1 MFKKQ
6 LLALAGF
13 SLGMVSIAQA
23 GDFKD
28 NRFYVAPFGTFL
40 KTGGDRGA
48 QDGWGGGMGIGKI
61 LNEHFNIELKGF
73 YQSFGGYTNNSNG
86 RTGRWDLTGGSAD
99 LQYYFSRGTFAPYTV
114 IGLGAMNTSVPGDHG
129 TSFIGEM
136 GAGFT
141 YELHDNFLL
150 RSDVRYRYNHNF
162 NAALRPGTDEY
173 HDMTVNVGFVI
184 PFGAKPKS
192 EPKLEI
198 PVAAAAPA
206 ESCSTMDSDTDGVNN
221 CDDKCPGTI
230 AGSKVDSQGCPIS
243 LELKGVNFKYDS
255 AILTPNAM
263 TILDVVAEN
272 LMAYPQ
278 KNEIEV
284 RGHTS
289 SEGTSKHNLKL
300 SQRRSQSVVNYLVKK
315 GVTNRLYA
323 KGFGE
328 DQPIADNSTE
338 EGKSLNRRVELI
350 WTEIK

>member
-1 MFKKQ
+1 
-6 LLALAGF
+6 
-13 SLGMVSIAQA
+13 
-23 GDFKD
+23 
-28 NRFYVAPFGTFL
+28 
-40 KTGGDRGA
+40 
-48 QDGWGGGMGIGKI
+48 
-61 LNEHFNIELKGF
+61 
-73 YQSFGGYTNNSNG
+73 
-86 RTGRWDLTGGSAD
+86 
-99 LQYYFSRGTFAPYTV
+99 
-114 IGLGAMNTSVPGDHG
+114 MNTSVPGDHG

-184 PFGAKPKS
+184 PFGAKPKAES
-192 EPKLEI
+192 KLEV
-198 PVAAAAPA
+198 PVAAAEPA
-206 ESCSTMDSDTDGVNN
+206 EDCSTLDSDSDGVNN
-221 CDDKCPGTI
+221 CLDKCPATL

-255 AILTPNAM
+255 AVLTPNAM

-284 RGHTS
+284 HGHTS

-300 SQRRSQSVVNYLVKK
+300 SQRRSQSVVEYLVKK

-323 KGFGE
+323 KGLGE
-328 DQPIADNSTE
+328 DYPIADNSTE

-350 WTEIK
+350 WTETK